1 MMWKNL
7 SPGARSHLREP
18 ILRLTAAVALSLL
31 LAITATAYTLVFK
44 DGRRIDIPS
53 EFTLTTTTLTY
64 EISPGF
70 NKTFS
75 VALLD
80 VPATERTNGESA
92 GSFFRHREQ
101 TTAVAAQAPSE
112 PAAKTPA
119 TRTLSNSDLAAVR
132 QRRIESEKA
141 YEKRR
146 LELGLPTVAETRR
159 RQAEESADFQERLR
173 AKSKSDA
180 QEESYWRGRARELRT
195 EIASVDA
202 GINYLHGRITELN
215 ESASANQPVIT
226 QVYPLWPYDRG
237 GYGRGRNGRWGGV
250 PQTRPPLGSDPYP
263 NRYPNRP
270 YGYPNG
276 RYPNGGYPNGGYP
289 NGGYPNGGYPNGGY
303 PNGGYP
309 NGGYP
314 NGGYPNGGYPNGP
327 YGYPNGSYGYPNVYG
342 YPNGGYGYPT
352 GPSGSGPFGNPDNS
366 AEQADVKSRMDEL
379 VVRRAALLAQWQALE
394 DEARD
399 ARIPQ
404 VWLLP

>member
-1 MMWKNL
+1 LEGFMMWKNL
-7 SPGARSHLREP
+7 SPGTVFQPRSPL
-18 ILRLTAAVALSLL
+18 LRLTAAGALSLL
-31 LAITATAYTLVFK
+31 LALTASAYTLVFK
-44 DGRRIDIPS
+44 DGRRVDVPS

-70 NKTFS
+70 NKTLS

-80 VPATERTNGESA
+80 VPATERANGESA
-92 GSFFRHREQ
+92 GSFFRHRDQ
-101 TTAVAAQAPSE
+101 TTAAASQTPSAPITR
-112 PAAKTPA
+112 TPA

-132 QRRIESEKA
+132 QRRLDSEKA

-146 LELGLPTVAETRR
+146 LELGLPTVAETRA
-159 RQAEESADFQERLR
+159 RQAEEAADLQERLR
-173 AKSKSDA
+173 SKARGEA

-202 GINYLHGRITELN
+202 GINYLRGRITELN

-226 QVYPLWPYDRG
+226 QVYPSWPYDRR

-250 PQTRPPLGSDPYP
+250 PQVQPPFGPNPYP
-263 NRYPNRP
+263 NRYPNGP
-270 YGYPNG
+270 Y
-276 RYPNGGYPNGGYP
+276 
-289 NGGYPNGGYPNGGY
+289 
-303 PNGGYP
+303 
-309 NGGYP
+309 
-314 NGGYPNGGYPNGP
+314 GYPNGGYPNGP
-327 YGYPNGSYGYPNVYG
+327 YGYPNGGYPNGTYGYPNGGYGYPNVYG

-352 GPSGSGPFGNPDNS
+352 GPLGAGPFGNADNS

>member
-7 SPGARSHLREP
+7 SPGTKFHLREP
-18 ILRLTAAVALSLL
+18 LLRLTAVGALSLL
-31 LAITATAYTLVFK
+31 LAITASAYTLVFK
-44 DGRRIDIPS
+44 DGRRVDIPS

-70 NKTFS
+70 NRTFS

-80 VPATERTNGESA
+80 VPATERANGESA

-101 TTAVAAQAPSE
+101 TAAGAQTSSAP
-112 PAAKTPA
+112 ATKAPA
-119 TRTLSNSDLAAVR
+119 TRTLSNIDLAAVR
-132 QRRIESEKA
+132 QRRLESERA

-146 LELGLPTVAETRR
+146 LELGLPTVAETRA
-159 RQAEESADFQERLR
+159 RQAEEEANLQERLR
-173 AKSKSDA
+173 AKSRGEA

-202 GINYLHGRITELN
+202 GINYLRGRITELN

-226 QVYPLWPYDRG
+226 QVYPLWPYDRR
-237 GYGRGRNGRWGGV
+237 GYGRGRNGRRDGV
-250 PQTRPPLGSDPYP
+250 PQTRPPFGPDPYP
-263 NRYPNRP
+263 NRYPDGP

-276 RYPNGGYPNGGYP
+276 RYPNGP
-289 NGGYPNGGYPNGGY
+289 
-303 PNGGYP
+303 
-309 NGGYP
+309 
-314 NGGYPNGGYPNGP
+314 
-327 YGYPNGSYGYPNVYG
+327 YG
-342 YPNGGYGYPT
+342 YPNGGYGYPNIYGYPNGRYGYPT
-352 GPSGSGPFGNPDNS
+352 GPLGSGPFGNPDNA

>member
-1 MMWKNL
+1 MGVLMMWKNL
-7 SPGARSHLREP
+7 SPGNRFHLREP
-18 ILRLTAAVALSLL
+18 LLRLTAAAAFSLL
-31 LAITATAYTLVFK
+31 LAITASAYTLVFK
-44 DGRRIDIPS
+44 DGRRVDIPS

-70 NKTFS
+70 NKTLS

-80 VPATERTNGESA
+80 VPATERANGEAA

-101 TTAVAAQAPSE
+101 TTPVAAQTPSAP
-112 PAAKTPA
+112 AMKTPA

-132 QRRIESEKA
+132 QRRLDSERA

-146 LELGLPTVAETRR
+146 LELGLPTVAETRA
-159 RQAEESADFQERLR
+159 RQAEEAASLQERLR
-173 AKSKSDA
+173 AKSRGEA

-202 GINYLHGRITELN
+202 GINYLRGRITELN
-215 ESASANQPVIT
+215 EAAAQNQPLIT
-226 QVYPLWPYDRG
+226 QVYPSWPYERR
-237 GYGRGRNGRWGGV
+237 GYGRGRNGRWGGI
-250 PQTRPPLGSDPYP
+250 PQVQPPFGPNPYP
-263 NRYPNRP
+263 NGYPNGT
-270 YGYPNG
+270 YGYPNRG
-276 RYPNGGYPNGGYP
+276 YGYPNIY
-289 NGGYPNGGYPNGGY
+289 
-303 PNGGYP
+303 
-309 NGGYP
+309 
-314 NGGYPNGGYPNGP
+314 GYPNGGYPNGP
-327 YGYPNGSYGYPNVYG
+327 YGYPNGGYGYPNVYV

-352 GPSGSGPFGNPDNS
+352 GPLGSGPFGNTDNS